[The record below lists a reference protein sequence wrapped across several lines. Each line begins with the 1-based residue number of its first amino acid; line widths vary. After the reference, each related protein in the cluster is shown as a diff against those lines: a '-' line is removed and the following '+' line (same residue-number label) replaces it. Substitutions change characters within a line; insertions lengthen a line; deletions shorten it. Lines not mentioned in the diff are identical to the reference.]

1 MTWIDRI
8 IETISP
14 RAAYM
19 REGWR
24 QQLGLIRGSGYDAAD
39 GGRLNKNWRGRRHH
53 RPLQPG
59 HPPRPRP
66 RP

>member
-1 MTWIDRI
+1 MTWLDRI

-39 GGRLNKNWRGRRHH
+39 GGRLNKNWRATN
-53 RPLQPG
+53 
-59 HPPRPRP
+59 
-66 RP
+66 